1 MFKILRAYGIPDKIV
16 DAIAA
21 MYKDIQARVITP
33 DGETELF
40 DIVAG
45 VLQGDT
51 LAPYLFAIVLD
62 YVMRKAI
69 DGREEEF
76 GFHLVKR
83 KSRRVGPVTITET
96 DFADDIAPISELMM
110 SQAQELLSRVEIEAA
125 KVGLH
130 CNAKKTE
137 AMVYNQDDM
146 DASLKSITGELIKI
160 VENFKYLGGQM
171 EECSKDINVRKAL
184 AWVAC

>member
-1 MFKILRAYGIPDKIV
+1 
-16 DAIAA
+16 
-21 MYKDIQARVITP
+21 MYKDIQAQVISP

-69 DGREEEF
+69 DGREEEL
-76 GFHLVKR
+76 GFQLVKR
-83 KSRRVGPVTITET
+83 KSRRVGPVTITDT
-96 DFADDIAPISELMM
+96 DFADDIALISELM
-110 SQAQELLSRVEIEAA
+110 SQAQELLARVEIEAA

-137 AMVYNQDDM
+137 AMVYNQNDM
-146 DASLKSITGELIKI
+146 DTALKSITGELIKI

-171 EECSKDINVRKAL
+171 EKCSKDINVRKVL
-184 AWVAC
+184 AWVACNN

>member
-1 MFKILRAYGIPDKIV
+1 VAHILALRRLIEEVKKLNLKAVLVFVDFKKAFDSVHREKMFKILRAYGIPDKIV

-69 DGREEEF
+69 DGREEEL

-83 KSRRVGPVTITET
+83 KSRRVGPVTITDT
-96 DFADDIAPISELMM
+96 DFADDIALISELM
-110 SQAQELLSRVEIEAA
+110 SQAQELLSRVEVEAA

-130 CNAKKTE
+130 CNSE
-137 AMVYNQDDM
+137 
-146 DASLKSITGELIKI
+146 
-160 VENFKYLGGQM
+160 EN
-171 EECSKDINVRKAL
+171 
-184 AWVAC
+184 